1 MRHKDFAIKALS
13 LSLALI
19 LCGCSGTKGQIIPPI
34 DLDAYSSSEDSAEA
48 GDSTE
53 PDDPLAWLTADRIDF
68 YTSVTV
74 TGKDDKE
81 KYPFISLND
90 NGDFDGSLRVN
101 ISPDKSLRI
110 KECSADVYVFCDGRF
125 LPHSV
130 DGGELAVKSEITVKT
145 YKPSM
150 LSLYIPEIKTEDG
163 GNKVISVIVSAMPD
177 FIPEKG
183 GQEAE
188 FAGAYSFAVKT
199 AKGGEAGSFARPDD
213 ADYTDGLLGNAENI
227 QYANAERL
235 VDIGYTPEKSNELGT
250 KGLHTVAPVRISGEE
265 SIYVTYEQLNSEE
278 ERYAVVFIDNEP
290 AKVFDG
296 EYALRFSD
304 KAGKRLSYA
313 LDRSALPKSGDHCM
327 ELFTLPT
334 PQAVATLEQG
344 EYLDSGTSARYRFT
358 AE

>member
-1 MRHKDFAIKALS
+1 MRYKDFAIKALA

-19 LCGCSGTKGQIIPPI
+19 LCGCSGTKGQVVPPI
-34 DLDAYSSSEDSAEA
+34 DIDAYTSSEDSAEV
-48 GDSTE
+48 GDTTE
-53 PDDPLAWLTADRIDF
+53 PDDPLAWLTADRF
-68 YTSVTV
+68 EFGLSLNLA
-74 TGKDDKE
+74 GKDNKE
-81 KYPFISLND
+81 KYPYFSLND
-90 NGDFDGSLRVN
+90 NGDFDGSLSVS
-101 ISPDKSLRI
+101 IDPDKSLRI

-130 DGGELAVKSEITVKT
+130 EGGELAIKSEITVKT
-145 YKPSM
+145 YKRNT
-150 LSLYIPEIKTEDG
+150 LSLHIPEIKTEDG

-183 GQEAE
+183 GQEVE
-188 FAGAYSFAVKT
+188 FNIVYSFAVKT
-199 AKGGEAGSFARPDD
+199 AKGGEASSFARPDD
-213 ADYTDGLLGNAENI
+213 SDYTDGLLGKPEI
-227 QYANAERL
+227 EQYANVDFFA
-235 VDIGYTPEKSNELGT
+235 DIGYTPEKSDELGT
-250 KGLHTVAPVRISGEE
+250 KGLHAIAPVKISGEE

-327 ELFTLPT
+327 ELITLPT
-334 PQAVATLEQG
+334 PRTVATLEQG
-344 EYLDSGTSARYRFT
+344 GYLGSYTSARYRFT